1 LKYLLVSTALC
12 AGLASCRAEQQTPS
26 SDVAV
31 VDGQPITAVE
41 LDEAIAQPLA
51 QLDTQLYSL
60 RRQKLDELIGSRLI
74 AAEAKKRGLSVAQLL
89 EAEVE
94 AHVRITETE
103 VTALVDA
110 NKARWTGTPDE
121 LREQVRSEL
130 RRQRQ
135 NTGRRMLIERLSAD
149 ANITSLLPLPKP
161 YPLQIPIEG
170 AAAVRGPAS
179 APVTIVEFTDFHCPY
194 CRAAQSTLAEIERR
208 YGQHVRFVQHDL
220 PIEQIHPN
228 ARAIHEAARCAAEQ
242 GKFWE
247 FRERVFALAP
257 ASTGQVPSVAKE
269 LNLDVQRFDVCRSG
283 PAVRAAVQRDVEL
296 GGRLGIA
303 STPTFF
309 INGRQVMGA
318 QPLDEFV
325 PYIEHEL
332 RLAGV
337 DDIEVRR

>member
-1 LKYLLVSTALC
+1 MLVSAVLC
-12 AGLASCRAEQQTPS
+12 AVLASCRREPQRSA

-31 VDGQPITAVE
+31 VDGLPITAVE

-51 QLDTQLYSL
+51 QLDTQLYTL
-60 RRQKLDELIGSRLI
+60 RRQKLDELIGDRLI
-74 AAEAKKRGLSVAQLL
+74 AAEAKKRGLSLTQLL
-89 EAEVE
+89 EAEVD
-94 AHVRITETE
+94 AQVRITETE

-121 LREQVRSEL
+121 LVEQVRSEL

-135 NTGRRMLIERLSAD
+135 NTGRRMLVERLKAD
-149 ANITSLLPLPKP
+149 AKITSLLPLPKP

-179 APVTIVEFTDFHCPY
+179 AAVTIIEFTDFHCPY
-194 CRAAQSTLAEIERR
+194 CRAAQSTLADIQRR

-257 ASTGQVPSVAKE
+257 ASTSQVPSVAKE

-337 DDIEVRR
+337 SVSRGH